1 MDITSS
7 AAAHERWPG
16 SVATPRDECAL
27 FCLPYAGGDS
37 TAFWH
42 WRHTL
47 PAAVR
52 VQFVELPGRDGRT
65 ADPGPISPRELAATI
80 AARAHTAYAI
90 YGHSMGARLAFE
102 TVRELVRLG
111 GPRPLR
117 LYVGAAHP
125 PHLPEP
131 LARLAHATEDD
142 FVDQLILRAGAPAA
156 LREDPEVRAALL
168 PALRADL
175 EWLKQYRY
183 RHDTPLTMPLVAF
196 AGTHDREVAADVM
209 LGWARHTSASFRLHT
224 IAGDHLFIRTGSDAV
239 PSLIAAD
246 LATAMAA
253 DGGDG
258 GGPPALPV
266 PAPDEIHVWRAQL
279 DRLPGACS
287 ATDEL
292 SAGEA
297 ASAAAAPDEVDR
309 RRYIG
314 RCVVVRRLLRRY
326 GADLRH
332 RLSHSGGTMLVAFSR
347 AFEIGL
353 DVERL
358 RPLADFDA
366 FCARALTPAERAAV
380 AAEPEEVQLHAGL
393 RFWTAKR
400 ALRMATATGAATEA
414 GTAGAAGAGWR
425 VMHLELDGVVGALAT
440 RRDDWRLRF
449 ETIVEEP
456 R

>member
-1 MDITSS
+1 MDIASS
-7 AAAHERWPG
+7 AAAQERWPG
-16 SVATPRDECAL
+16 SVASPPDECAL

-42 WRHTL
+42 WRRAL

-65 ADPGPISPRELAATI
+65 ADPGPISPPDVAAVI
-80 AARAHTAYAI
+80 AARAPTPYAI

-102 TVRELVRLG
+102 TVRELARLG
-111 GPRPLR
+111 APRPLR

-142 FVDQLILRAGAPAA
+142 FVDQLIMRAGAPAA
-156 LREDPEVRAALL
+156 LREDPDVRAALL

-175 EWLKQYRY
+175 DWLKRYRY
-183 RHDTPLTMPLVAF
+183 RHDTALTVPVVAF
-196 AGTHDREVAADVM
+196 AGTCDREVAADVM
-209 LGWARHTSASFRLHT
+209 LGWARHTSGSFRLHT
-224 IAGDHLFIRTGSDAV
+224 VAGDHLFIRTASDAV
-239 PSLIAAD
+239 TSLIASD
-246 LATAMAA
+246 LGTAMAA
-253 DGGDG
+253 HDGD
-258 GGPPALPV
+258 GGPPALPL
-266 PAPDEIHVWRAQL
+266 PAPDEVHVWRVEL

-287 ATDEL
+287 ATGEL
-292 SAGEA
+292 SAAET
-297 ASAAAAPDEVDR
+297 ASAAAAPDQVER

-326 GADLRH
+326 GADLRY
-332 RLSHSGGTMLVAFSR
+332 RLSHSGGTVLVAFSR
-347 AFEIGL
+347 TGEVGV

-358 RPLADFDA
+358 RPVADFDA
-366 FCARALTPAERAAV
+366 FCDRALTPAERAEV
-380 AAEPEEVQLHAGL
+380 AAEPEEAQLHAGL

-400 ALRMATATGAATEA
+400 ALRMATATGAAA
-414 GTAGAAGAGWR
+414 AAGAGWR
-425 VMHLELDGVVGALAT
+425 VRHLELDGVVGALAT
-440 RRDDWRLRF
+440 RQDDWRLRF
-449 ETIVEEP
+449 ETIVESP